1 VYNLTTNTPAEV
13 YSETMTNRK
22 IMFRAW
28 DKESKQYSYSNEM
41 SCGAWGDCILEEAE
55 NWEGSYMNKQVL
67 EQYTGLDDKNGVPIY
82 EGDVVKEF
90 EYVDGI
96 GWEYPE
102 DVAVVTFFNGGFSF
116 NRQCEVIGNI
126 HQNPELIK

>member
-1 VYNLTTNTPAEV
+1 M

-82 EGDVVKEF
+82 EGDIVKEF

>member
-1 VYNLTTNTPAEV
+1 LHTNTLGV
-13 YSETMTNRK
+13 GLGYMTNRK

-28 DKESKQYSYSNEM
+28 DVESKQYSYSNEM

-82 EGDVVKEF
+82 EGDIVKEF

>member
-1 VYNLTTNTPAEV
+1 MYNLTTNTPAEV